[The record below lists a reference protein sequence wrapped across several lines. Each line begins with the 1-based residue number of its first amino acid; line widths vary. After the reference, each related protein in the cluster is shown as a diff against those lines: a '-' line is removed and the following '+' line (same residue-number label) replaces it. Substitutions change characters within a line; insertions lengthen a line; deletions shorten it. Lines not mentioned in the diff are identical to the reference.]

1 MEAYGNMEL
10 SYKRLFDK
18 IKESGSTQKELKET
32 LGIGGTTMTNLVNNR
47 SVTTETIGKICEY
60 FGCQPNDVMEVI
72 FDEDYVEK
80 KKQKEKDKIT
90 AQMAELQKK
99 LENLN

>member
-72 FDEDYVEK
+72 FDEDYVENPFSRHH
-80 KKQKEKDKIT
+80 
-90 AQMAELQKK
+90 
-99 LENLN
+99 ENGTPAPKRKGCYFN